1 MLANLPRRK
10 LLSGLYS
17 LATLM
22 KLPVLLSIA
31 LGLSAN
37 VSLDFLPLPAIAAEL
52 SAIKKRGRLVVAVK
66 ETVRPLGFRS
76 ANGQLQGLEI
86 DLARRLAQELLG
98 RSDAVELKPAT
109 NQDRFSLVM
118 NGQVDIAIAHT
129 TLTPSRLRILSFSL
143 PYYTDGTAIITKSP
157 TIQKNTDL
165 TGKTV
170 AVINGSSAIAALRSQ
185 LAGVN
190 LVGVESYDAAK
201 AVLDRGDA
209 IAFAADISILSG
221 WSQEFPEYRL
231 VLPALSSELLAI
243 VLPKGQQYN
252 ELKEQIDQI
261 LTRLK
266 NSGWLEERVKYW
278 GLPTR

>member
-143 PYYTDGTAIITKSP
+143 PYYTDGTAVITKSP

>member
-1 MLANLPRRK
+1 
-10 LLSGLYS
+10 
-17 LATLM
+17 M

-37 VSLDFLPLPAIAAEL
+37 VSLDFLPLPAISAEL

-143 PYYTDGTAIITKSP
+143 PYYTDGTAVITKSP

-266 NSGWLEERVKYW
+266 NSGWLEERLKYW